1 MRRVFVVL
9 LLSSAVTAC
18 GCAAGGPSSSSVAP
32 AAQHGGNILPL
43 PGGKGFAELLVERG
57 PPTKGT
63 TVATSRLVA
72 YFYQPD
78 GTSAL
83 SPPPSDVKIH
93 LGSADRGTDVK
104 LTSQSTTAGQFASER
119 GQYSDTL
126 AGQIDLTLGGEPVQA
141 SFMFR

>member
-1 MRRVFVVL
+1 MRRVFVGL
-9 LLSSAVTAC
+9 LLCSAFIAC
-18 GCAAGGPSSSSVAP
+18 GCSAGVTSSTSLMP

-43 PGGKGFAELLVERG
+43 PGGKGFAELLIERG
-57 PPTKGT
+57 APSKAKTPT
-63 TVATSRLVA
+63 TSRLVA

-104 LTSQSTTAGQFASER
+104 LTSQTTPAGQYASEP
-119 GQYSDTL
+119 GQYPDTL